1 MFSSKGI
8 ATVRHF
14 RLVSYYSNIPYL
26 ENYKKYI
33 ERDAIATSEAI
44 SDEVSYEERK
54 INQIIADDISIMK
67 NELAC
72 KMEEKDSRLGEDQ
85 KNERESIAKLVASEN
100 SKENIWLLMD
110 QEFTEK
116 EGLSKDDEIKL
127 LVSET
132 RLDLDPTIVNL
143 GFKQGNGGDWLLDL

>member
-1 MFSSKGI
+1 M
-8 ATVRHF
+8 
-14 RLVSYYSNIPYL
+14 SYYSNIPYL